1 VWRVPAGA
9 AVCVAGHGS
18 AGPAARLQR
27 RERGYLT
34 YHIFWGRVRVTLTR
48 SLKHPGGAKSG
59 FYGFGLGARFLSV
72 IVRSRLLSS
81 EPERSRLEHTVNGR
95 GNGVNKQP

>member
-1 VWRVPAGA
+1 MAAKAMDPALYDANSLAQASLHSLA
-9 AVCVAGHGS
+9 A
-18 AGPAARLQR
+18 PMLRAAA
-27 RERGYLT
+27 T
-34 YHIFWGRVRVTLTR
+34 AR